1 MMPRK
6 YDEDSSDENDME
18 EEFEDY
24 SEAYEE
30 ENGEGFELKRPT
42 DSIKQNLMRNAN
54 SRGFERK
61 KVDFSKRSGGGFSRS
76 KGLTSGR
83 ENPFGNKSRGLP
95 KRERAGPMNR
105 TRGKSPFTY
114 SAGLCLSRFSDMKQC
129 SQDMDFPEDDDDRSR
144 MGKKRM
150 SWGVPWKKY

>member
-1 MMPRK
+1 MPRN
-6 YDEDSSDENDME
+6 YDEDSSDGNEME

-24 SEAYEE
+24 NETYEA

-42 DSIKQNLMRNAN
+42 DMIKQNLMRNAN

-61 KVDFSKRSGGGFSRS
+61 KVDFGKRSGGGFSR
-76 KGLTSGR
+76 KAGLTSGR
-83 ENPFGNKSRGLP
+83 ENPFGSKPKGLP

-114 SAGLCLSRFSDMKQC
+114 SAGLTLSRAFTKRD
-129 SQDMDFPEDDDDRSR
+129 QDRDIDFPEDDEDRSR
-144 MGKKRM
+144 TGKKRM
-150 SWGVPWKKY
+150 SWGVPWKR

>member
-1 MMPRK
+1 
-6 YDEDSSDENDME
+6 ME

-42 DSIKQNLMRNAN
+42 DTIRQNLMGRK

-61 KVDFSKRSGGGFSRS
+61 EVNFGRRR
-76 KGLTSGR
+76 GLTSGR
-83 ENPFGNKSRGLP
+83 ENPFGNKPRGLP
-95 KRERAGPMNR
+95 KREKSAPINR

-114 SAGLCLSRFSDMKQC
+114 SAGLTLSRAFARKQD
-129 SQDMDFPEDDDDRSR
+129 QDMDFPEDDDDRDR
-144 MGKKRM
+144 MGKKRIC
-150 SWGVPWKKY
+150 WGVPWKR